1 MKRINNK
8 EDLKPGTKF
17 FCNNDINKEMEI
29 VKIENSSAIIKDLTT
44 GKIFT
49 YGLDALTYC
58 YLTLFSVP
66 WWN

>member
-8 EDLKPGTKF
+8 ENFRPGAKF
-17 FCNNDINKEMEI
+17 FCNNDINREMEI
-29 VKIENSSAIIKDLTT
+29 VRIENNNVIIKDLTS
-44 GKIFT
+44 GKFFT

-58 YLTLFSVP
+58 YLTFFFVP